1 MSTSCT
7 VVIAPAY
14 LMQSVCERLRST
26 SVELVPCVETDIP
39 VATATIVQRRPATVA
54 IERVFASTSR
64 GAALVGRLKADP
76 AIVDIEIR
84 IVAHDSDYSRVSPRR
99 PAGDAA
105 DGGVAVAAP
114 APVLDQHGT
123 RRAARTAIVES
134 AEILVDGD
142 AVRLVDLSVLGAQV
156 LSPAALRPGQR
167 VRVSM
172 VDEKLTL
179 RFQATVIWA
188 TFELPGGGTAPRY
201 RAGIEFSGADA
212 AGIGEYAARHLR
224 RDHQVADRK

>member
-39 VATATIVQRRPATVA
+39 VAIATIVQRRPATVA

-156 LSPAALRPGQR
+156 LSPAALRPSQR

-188 TFELPGGGTAPRY
+188 TFELPGGATAPRY
-201 RAGIEFSGADA
+201 RAGLAFSDADA
-212 AGIGEYAARHLR
+212 AGISEYAARHR
-224 RDHQVADRK
+224 RREDQVADRK

>member
-39 VATATIVQRRPATVA
+39 AAIDTIVQRRPATVA

-224 RDHQVADRK
+224 RDNQVADRK

>member
-39 VATATIVQRRPATVA
+39 VAIDTIVQRRPATVA

-224 RDHQVADRK
+224 RDNQVADRK

>member
-7 VVIAPAY
+7 VVVAPAF
-14 LMQSVCERLRST
+14 LMQPLCERLRST
-26 SVELVPCVETDIP
+26 SVELVPCVDTAIQ
-39 VATATIVQRRPATVA
+39 VAIETIVHRRPATVA
-54 IERVFASTSR
+54 IERVFATTSR

-76 AIVDIEIR
+76 ALVDVEIR

-114 APVLDQHGT
+114 APALDQHGT

-179 RFQATVIWA
+179 RFQATGIWA
-188 TFELPGGGTAPRY
+188 TFELPGGGPAPRY

-224 RDHQVADRK
+224 RDNQVADRK

>member
-39 VATATIVQRRPATVA
+39 VAIATIVQRRPATVA

-114 APVLDQHGT
+114 APALDQHGT

-224 RDHQVADRK
+224 RDNQVADRK